1 MRLDLSQ
8 VRRLGAWWISRA
20 ALGEA
25 YRRLYETSDGK
36 LVLDD
41 IMRQGGMIDDV
52 FVGGATDVTAY
63 NSGKRAL
70 ALHVLRATQ
79 GGLSEVVALE
89 LQRQAESLNSMGE
102 N

>member
-1 MRLDLSQ
+1 MRLDLAQ
-8 VRRLGAWWISRA
+8 VRRLGVRWLARA

-25 YRRLYETSDGK
+25 YRRLYETPDGK

-41 IMRQGGMIDDV
+41 IMAQGMVIDDV

-63 NSGKRAL
+63 NAGRRAL

-79 GGLSEVVALE
+79 GGLSELVALE
-89 LQRQAESLNSMGE
+89 LQRQSESMAGGE
-102 N
+102 VT